1 VTVTGNPY
9 WTQDTGGFFVADF
22 PGGEK
27 NPAWRELYARWLQFS
42 AFNPIMRIHGTN
54 VEREP
59 YLFKTMDP
67 QVYGSL
73 LNSTRL
79 RYRLLPYIYG
89 LSWKV
94 TSNSYTL
101 MRPLMMDFPD
111 DRATDTIDDSF
122 MFGPSLLVHP
132 VTRAMYHILPPPPAT
147 IPGDSLR
154 TPEGQPGLAGQYFEG
169 ENFETPK
176 SRFVDTKVD
185 HTWPDP
191 PLAEVPAG
199 LANLSHFS
207 ARWQGTL
214 LAPEDGDYEIGIEGN
229 DGFRLILDG
238 ETVVADW
245 NAGAARYKGT
255 TQTFRKGQVIKVAI
269 EYYQV
274 DGNRV
279 LRFAWRRPSER
290 QALSAPA
297 PALDLAVETY
307 LPKGADWYDFW
318 TNQRFAGGAWVVRQ
332 APLGI
337 LPLYVRAGSIVPLG
351 PEVQYATQSP
361 EAPYE
366 VRVYPGA
373 DARFTVYEDDNETYA
388 YEKGERAIYDLVWN
402 DRART
407 LTVGPRQG
415 SFPGMVQRRK
425 LNVALMT
432 GASQGGFEPAQ
443 ATREVTYAGKRVV
456 VRF

>member
-1 VTVTGNPY
+1 
-9 WTQDTGGFFVADF
+9 
-22 PGGEK
+22 
-27 NPAWRELYARWLQFS
+27 
-42 AFNPIMRIHGTN
+42 
-54 VEREP
+54 
-59 YLFKTMDP
+59 
-67 QVYGSL
+67 
-73 LNSTRL
+73 
-79 RYRLLPYIYG
+79 LPYIYG
-89 LSWKV
+89 LSWQV

-111 DRATDTIDDSF
+111 DRAIDTIDDSF

-147 IPGDSLR
+147 IPGEYLR
-154 TPEGQPGLAGQYFEG
+154 TPDGQPGLAGQYYEG
-169 ENFETPK
+169 ENFQTPK
-176 SRFVDTKVD
+176 SQFVDTTVD

-199 LANLSHFS
+199 LSSLSHFS
-207 ARWQGTL
+207 ARWHGALT
-214 LAPEDGDYEIGIEGN
+214 APEDGEYEIGIEGN
-229 DGFRLILDG
+229 DGYRLILDG
-238 ETVVADW
+238 KTVVEDW

-255 TQTFRKGQVIKVAI
+255 TQTFRKGQVIKVMI

-290 QALSAPA
+290 RALSAPA
-297 PALDLAVETY
+297 PALNLSVDTY

-318 TNQRFAGGAWVVRQ
+318 TNQRLTGGERVTRQ
-332 APLGI
+332 APLGV
-337 LPLYVRAGSIVPLG
+337 LPLYVRAGSIVPMG
-351 PEVQYATQSP
+351 PEVQFATDAP

-366 VRVYPGA
+366 VRIYPGA

-388 YEKGERAIYDLVWN
+388 YEKGERATYDLIWN

-415 SFPGMVQRRK
+415 SFPGMVKQRI
-425 LNVALMT
+425 LNIALIAGT
-432 GASQGGFEPAQ
+432 SQGGIEAARTTQ
-443 ATREVTYAGKRVV
+443 QVIYAGKRVV
-456 VRF
+456 VRL